1 MIVKKNSMLNEI
13 ELEQNEKIKVNC
25 GNEEVFLFNKNGTLF
40 IDHVSFESIS
50 KFIIECM
57 YNSLN
62 DEWDNKALE
71 NYIKRN
77 FEIYKR

>member
-13 ELEQNEKIKVNC
+13 ELEQNEKIKINC

-40 IDHVSFESIS
+40 IDHVSFESVS
-50 KFIIECM
+50 KFIIEYM
-57 YNSLN
+57 YINLK
-62 DEWDNKALE
+62 DKWDNKALE
-71 NYIKRN
+71 NYIERQ